1 MPDWVANLISGL
13 KLPGR
18 IIAGLFL
25 ACLAALA
32 LNGLDVIQVAGISAS
47 ALPLIILGA
56 VLFGALSLTALGG
69 LLYDRWYERRKT
81 TLLAARREIRRN
93 QEKRERAEFE
103 AKALARLDYLS
114 PLELRLVANCLRNNE
129 QSFTASVYSPHVK
142 NLITRGLVMPPSGRH
157 HDEHWPFMIEDFA
170 WKYLLA
176 HKVKFMGRDYE
187 NRRREAAHRGYRH
200 DRQRIF
206 DRH

>member
-1 MPDWVANLISGL
+1 MPDWLSNLISAP

-25 ACLAALA
+25 ACLVALA
-32 LNGLDVIQVAGISAS
+32 LNGLGVIQLAGISAS

-56 VLFGALSLTALGG
+56 VLFGALSLAALGG
-69 LLYDRWYERRKT
+69 LFYDRWYERHKT

-93 QEKRERAEFE
+93 EEKRERAEFE

-142 NLITRGLVMPPSGRH
+142 NLITRGLVMSPSGTH

-187 NRRREAAHRGYRH
+187 NRRRDAAEEKA
-200 DRQRIF
+200 QRE
-206 DRH
+206 RARY